1 MNNKICTA
9 LLLIFVCIGLA
20 GCGNTS
26 SYTDKEYVIA
36 TTESKL
42 QRTQIDLDSY
52 RIQDGAIISLSE
64 LINVKNMSLE
74 MVSFYDEDNLLL
86 LYADEQY
93 TKLDAYLF
101 SLIYGELQW
110 QGRIENISGID
121 TTAANYY
128 PVSME
133 PLVIME
139 NSTRKLWLIE
149 DKVVQMEMVLTEC
162 ALGTT
167 VGTTDGMYYINK
179 DKASIQKVLYGT
191 GTETTVFSDIHTYDY
206 EIRNLDYISSD
217 GKYLYATGINK
228 LKLSET
234 TFVID
239 IRTGEMAADVSNKY
253 NSWESDKYVYSA
265 YQDNAQW
272 KVLKRQYDNYETVK
286 EFTISPQ
293 VHFDYFVY
301 DENIIITEENDGAIY
316 NFSFYDLTLGQ
327 KIRST
332 QIDFG
337 AYFRDTFAEDGG
349 YSYCVID
356 SSNAYNSWRNMLVF
370 EIVSEN
376 NNRKVFLWDIDSATE
391 EATDVFVDEY
401 IEQID
406 TDSISETSYEGL
418 SNVLHSIY
426 EQYGV
431 GVYIGNNIPSSFTDY
446 YAGVNESRY
455 YMETAVETVM
465 TVLKYYPDDFF
476 DMFTTN
482 NYGSGINIYLVG
494 SMTPVSEGYINNPSG
509 FATSME
515 GFEVMAININYTD
528 AIEQNLCHEISH
540 AIYNRIN
547 YEEIYSGNT
556 YFDEAK
562 WAELNPDGFEYY
574 GGYLDETG
582 VDYSESG
589 DVEYTK
595 DSLDEASDIN
605 NVYFVDSYSKTF
617 LTEDL
622 ARLMEYNM
630 VFSDSEFL
638 DSPNLKA
645 KMTFYSEAIR
655 KVWNSREWP
664 EITGWEENN
673 E

>member
-26 SYTDKEYVIA
+26 SYSDKEYVMA

-52 RIQDGAIISLSE
+52 RIQDGAMISLSE

-110 QGRIENISGID
+110 QGRIENINGID
-121 TTAANYY
+121 VTSANYY

-139 NSTRKLWLIE
+139 NSTSKLWMIE
-149 DKVVQMEMVLTEC
+149 DKVVQMEMTLTDC
-162 ALGTT
+162 AFGNAVSTPEGL
-167 VGTTDGMYYINK
+167 YYIDK
-179 DKASIQKVLYGT
+179 DKASVQKVLYAT
-191 GTETTVFSDIHTYDY
+191 GTESTVFSDVHTYDY
-206 EIRNLDYISSD
+206 EIRKLDYISAD

-228 LKLSET
+228 LKLSEA
-234 TFVID
+234 TFVIN
-239 IRTGEMAADVSNKY
+239 IKTGELVANVSNKY
-253 NSWESDKYVYSA
+253 DSWESDKYIYSA
-265 YQDNAQW
+265 FQDGAQW
-272 KVLKRQYDNYETVK
+272 NVFKRQYDNYESVK
-286 EFTISPQ
+286 AFKISPQ
-293 VHFDYFVY
+293 VHFDSFIYSE
-301 DENIIITEENDGAIY
+301 DLIITEENDGAIY
-316 NFSFYDLTLGQ
+316 NFSFYDMSLGQ
-327 KIRST
+327 KIKST

-337 AYFRDTFAEDGG
+337 AYFRDVFAEDGG
-349 YSYCVID
+349 YSYCIID
-356 SSNAYNSWRNMLVF
+356 RDNAYNSWRNMLAF
-370 EIVSEN
+370 EVVSEN
-376 NNRKVFLWDIDSATE
+376 NNRKVFLWDINSAVE
-391 EATDVFVDEY
+391 ENENVFTDEY

-406 TDSISETSYEGL
+406 TNSISETTYEGL

-431 GVYIGNNIPSSFTDY
+431 GVYIGNNIPSYFTDY
-446 YAGVNESRY
+446 RVGTNESRY
-455 YMETAVETVM
+455 YMETGVEKVLS
-465 TVLKYYPDDFF
+465 VLKYYPDDFF
-476 DMFTTN
+476 KMFSTN
-482 NYGSGINIYLVG
+482 NYGSGLNIYLVG
-494 SMTPVSEGYINNPSG
+494 DMTPISEDYINNPSG
-509 FATSME
+509 FATNME
-515 GFEVMAININYTD
+515 QFEVMAININYTEK
-528 AIEQNLCHEISH
+528 IEQSLCHEISH

-547 YEEIYSGNT
+547 YEEIYSKHT
-556 YFDEAK
+556 YFDEDK
-562 WAELNPDGFEYY
+562 WAELNPDGFKYY
-574 GGYLDETG
+574 GGYLDESG
-582 VDYSESG
+582 AEYGES
-589 DVEYTK
+589 DDIKYTK
-595 DSLDEASDIN
+595 DSIEEGADIDS
-605 NVYFVDSYSKTF
+605 VYFVDAYSKTF

-622 ARLMEYNM
+622 AKLMEYNM

-638 DSPNLKA
+638 ESSNLKA

-655 KVWNSREWP
+655 KVWDSKEWP
-664 EITGWEENN
+664 ETTRWEENN